1 MRHHKANVSLG
12 RSIKNIYVCIYLKMW
27 AKARSIQGK
36 MQNAGAHLFATG
48 KLSLVWEPNR
58 PIPPTPNSQLPTP
71 DPFLLDQPVSLVFW
85 APYMASVVSMC
96 LNTHL
101 FIQIWPEGV
110 CGNRR
115 KHQHQQSRAVG
126 VAAGRTIKASCECFN
141 LTGCRMWNILLLCTH
156 FIC

>member
-1 MRHHKANVSLG
+1 MYISENVGKGKEHTRKNAKCRGSPICHWETVPCLG
-12 RSIKNIYVCIYLKMW
+12 
-27 AKARSIQGK
+27 AQP
-36 MQNAGAHLFATG
+36 
-48 KLSLVWEPNR
+48 PNS
-58 PIPPTPNSQLPTP
+58 PDSQLPTP

>member
-1 MRHHKANVSLG
+1 MYISENVG
-12 RSIKNIYVCIYLKMW
+12 KGKEHTR
-27 AKARSIQGK
+27 K